1 MNTVEP
7 HQHRRFSLK
16 WTITITVLSIAA
28 VGLGTAKLFYDQSNI
43 KKGLLSLKSAYRERR
58 PFESRIS
65 SLDYAPFSIVRGSE
79 SVNDAELRH
88 AELMLL
94 EALGKSATAESHH
107 ALGQVYLAQKRFED
121 AVREFE

>member
-7 HQHRRFSLK
+7 HQRKRFSLK
-16 WTITITVLSIAA
+16 WTTAIIVLSIAA
-28 VGLGTAKLFYDQSNI
+28 VGLGTAKLFFDQSNI
-43 KKGLLSLKSAYRERR
+43 KKGLLLLKSAYRERR

-65 SLDYAPFSIVRGSE
+65 SLDYAPFSTVRGSE
-79 SVNDAELRH
+79 PVNDAELRH
-88 AELMLL
+88 AELTLF
-94 EALGKSATAESHH
+94 EAQGKKSTAESHH